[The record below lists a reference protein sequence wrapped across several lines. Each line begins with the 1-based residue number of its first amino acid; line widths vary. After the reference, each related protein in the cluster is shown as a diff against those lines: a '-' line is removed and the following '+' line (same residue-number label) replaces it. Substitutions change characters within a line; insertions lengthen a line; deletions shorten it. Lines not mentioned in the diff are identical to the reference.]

1 MEKKEYNLEELLK
14 KSPTEITH
22 EEMLFV
28 LENMNLEAITAAAM
42 DRQNLITKKSNE
54 DQYILTYRCYIITG
68 LQLFNYNAIYL
79 FIFLNPAFILPE

>member
-42 DRQNLITKKSNE
+42 ERQNLITKKSDE
-54 DQYILTYRCYIITG
+54 D
-68 LQLFNYNAIYL
+68 
-79 FIFLNPAFILPE
+79 